1 MYVISIYMFILIII
15 YLENKLYFKSLNVY
29 ECVH

>member
-15 YLENKLYFKSLNVY
+15 YLENKVYLSLNVY